1 MIYSGVNRTYDTMPV
16 TTDEKGSNFSPL
28 SFKIGEI
35 LKVCRVDAITMNSE
49 PLAR

>member
-1 MIYSGVNRTYDTMPV
+1 MNKTYDTMPV
-16 TTDEKGSNFSPL
+16 ITDEKGSNFSPL
-28 SFKIGEI
+28 SFKMGEM